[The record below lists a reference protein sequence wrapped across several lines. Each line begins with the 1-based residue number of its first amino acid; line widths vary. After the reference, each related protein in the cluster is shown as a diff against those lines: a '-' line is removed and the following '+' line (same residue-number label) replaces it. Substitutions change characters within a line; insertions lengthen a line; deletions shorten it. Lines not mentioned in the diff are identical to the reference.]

1 MKLKMNNL
9 IGSDHASRS
18 EPLKNIHTFDNG
30 VRVNDSHLT
39 QKQRSRYLHTNL
51 HEPEE
56 ESLFISALHRLPS
69 RGCFV
74 NVGTAIG
81 YYAVL
86 AKKLRPDL
94 EIHCFDPL
102 PYHLECLKENIYLNG
117 LEESSFHIHQAAVSD
132 RIGKVR
138 FLENSFASS
147 IDNSTLAQRI
157 IRKMRYLFSGNKL
170 NQSLNRAFW
179 VHSVTLGGVFGM
191 IALQKISLLQMDIQG
206 HELNVLT
213 EFFNKRGHFEVS
225 EFIVGTHGATIHS
238 SCRNLLLNNSYR
250 IVADLPTCEGQPDG
264 ILDCCLKN

>member
-1 MKLKMNNL
+1 
-9 IGSDHASRS
+9 
-18 EPLKNIHTFDNG
+18 LKNIHTFDNG
-30 VRVNDSHLT
+30 VRVNNAHLT

-56 ESLFISALHRLPS
+56 EGLFISAVHRLPS
-69 RGCFV
+69 GGCFV
-74 NVGTAIG
+74 SVGTAIG

-102 PYHLECLKENIYLNG
+102 PYHLECLKENIHLNG
-117 LEESSFHIHQAAVSD
+117 FQESSFHIHQAAVSD

-147 IDNSTLAQRI
+147 IDNSTIAQRI
-157 IRKMRYLFSGNKL
+157 IRRMRYLFSGNNL
-170 NQSLNRAFW
+170 NQSLNRAFQ
-179 VHSVTLGGVFGM
+179 VHSVTLSGVFGM
-191 IALQKISLLQMDIQG
+191 VAQQKIGLLQMDIQG

-213 EFFNKRGHFEVS
+213 EFFKGREHCEVS
-225 EFIVGTHGATIHS
+225 EFIVGTHGSTIHS
-238 SCRNLLLNNSYR
+238 GCRNLLLSNGYL
-250 IVADLPTCEGQPDG
+250 IIADLPTCEGQPDG